1 MKTIVV
7 TSGKIVVTS
16 TGMVLTTV
24 TVITSSEMVD
34 VDAEEIL
41 LMGMFGVVVITDGPV
56 SRDDRAPVGVGEAA
70 VREEG

>member
-16 TGMVLTTV
+16 TGIVLTTV

-56 SRDDRAPVGVGEAA
+56 SMDGRAPVGVGEAA